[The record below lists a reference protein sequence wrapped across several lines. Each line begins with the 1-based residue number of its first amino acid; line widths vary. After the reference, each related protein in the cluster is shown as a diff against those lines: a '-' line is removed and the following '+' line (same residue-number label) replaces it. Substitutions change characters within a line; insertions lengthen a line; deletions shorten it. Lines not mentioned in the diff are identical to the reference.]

1 MGRVVKSLRHGWNV
15 FKNPPEP
22 GFGAGPSY
30 QYRQS
35 RRAIRYYNDKSI
47 IGAIYTRMS
56 VDFSNVEFF
65 HAKLDENGIA
75 DKIVDDSLNERL
87 QLEANIDQNAQ
98 AFKQDL
104 ALTLFE
110 EGVAAVVPVDANLD
124 PATSTSFDI
133 QSLRVGRIVAWFP
146 RRVTVEIYDD
156 REVDEH
162 GEPVNGGVVKQV
174 TVEKR
179 YTAIIENPFYG
190 VKNEPSGTL
199 QRLLRKLSLLDGIDE
214 AAGSG
219 KLDII
224 FQLPYVVRGDSRR
237 EQAEKR
243 RQDLATQL
251 KDDELG
257 VGYIDASEKVIQLNR
272 GIDNK
277 LLTQIEVL
285 YDKLYSQLGLTEE
298 IMNGTAKRDTLNNYF
313 DRTIEPIANSV
324 ALEFKRKFL
333 TKTARTQGHSVE
345 IYRDPLKLIPIDE
358 LAEVADKLIRNA
370 ILTANEF
377 RPKIGYRPSSEP
389 SANQL
394 ANPNMPL
401 SDQDTSFS
409 APKKG
414 KEEEDESLTKREKL
428 RRTLNGEDDEDA

>member
-56 VDFSNVEFF
+56 VDFPNVEFF

-174 TVEKR
+174 TV
-179 YTAIIENPFYG
+179 
-190 VKNEPSGTL
+190 
-199 QRLLRKLSLLDGIDE
+199 
-214 AAGSG
+214 
-219 KLDII
+219 
-224 FQLPYVVRGDSRR
+224 
-237 EQAEKR
+237 
-243 RQDLATQL
+243 
-251 KDDELG
+251 
-257 VGYIDASEKVIQLNR
+257 
-272 GIDNK
+272 
-277 LLTQIEVL
+277 
-285 YDKLYSQLGLTEE
+285 
-298 IMNGTAKRDTLNNYF
+298 AKR
-313 DRTIEPIANSV
+313 
-324 ALEFKRKFL
+324 
-333 TKTARTQGHSVE
+333 
-345 IYRDPLKLIPIDE
+345 
-358 LAEVADKLIRNA
+358 
-370 ILTANEF
+370 
-377 RPKIGYRPSSEP
+377 
-389 SANQL
+389 
-394 ANPNMPL
+394 
-401 SDQDTSFS
+401 
-409 APKKG
+409 
-414 KEEEDESLTKREKL
+414 
-428 RRTLNGEDDEDA
+428 

>member
-190 VKNEPSGTL
+190 VMNEPSGTL

-401 SDQDTSFS
+401 SDQDTSSS

>member
-190 VKNEPSGTL
+190 VMNEPSGTL

-298 IMNGTAKRDTLNNYF
+298 IMNGTANRDTLNNYF